1 MSITYRLRRLAKIEA
16 PILERKC
23 KEARRYNKAYPGC
36 YCMLDAKSACDNSD
50 TVSGEK

>member
-1 MSITYRLRRLAKIEA
+1 MSITYRLRLLAKIEA
-16 PILERKC
+16 PILER